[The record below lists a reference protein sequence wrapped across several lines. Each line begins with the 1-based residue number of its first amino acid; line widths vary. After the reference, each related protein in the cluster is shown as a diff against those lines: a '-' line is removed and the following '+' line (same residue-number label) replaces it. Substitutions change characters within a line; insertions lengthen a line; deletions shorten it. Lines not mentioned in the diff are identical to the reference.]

1 MVFRKEVR
9 KWSNGV
15 RKVSYDARA
24 VSCDAYVWVLVF
36 SVRWS
41 FTLLWWQ

>member
-9 KWSNGV
+9 KRSNGV
-15 RKVSYDARA
+15 RKKSYDARA
-24 VSCDAYVWVLVF
+24 VSYDAYVWVLVF

-41 FTLLWWQ
+41 ITPLWWQ